1 MTNFI
6 PDTIIPDA
14 VTIKIL
20 RIASSDCDV
29 NGKCLNSPYDVKH
42 HGKLYRAACWTTPP
56 KGNSPSNLHIGEIF
70 HIPMSDEE

>member
-29 NGKCLNSPYDVKH
+29 NGKCLNSPYFVKH
-42 HGKLYRAACWTTPP
+42 HGKLYRAACWTTRL
-56 KGNSPSNLHIGEIF
+56 KETHRLIF
-70 HIPMSDEE
+70 TLEKFFTFQ

>member
-1 MTNFI
+1 MNNFI

-29 NGKCLNSPYDVKH
+29 NGKCLNSPYFVKH
-42 HGKLYRAACWTTPP
+42 HGKLYKAACAQTSP
-56 KGNSPSNLHIGEIF
+56 KGNSEPTIYVGSIF
-70 HIPMSDEE
+70 HIPMSDKE